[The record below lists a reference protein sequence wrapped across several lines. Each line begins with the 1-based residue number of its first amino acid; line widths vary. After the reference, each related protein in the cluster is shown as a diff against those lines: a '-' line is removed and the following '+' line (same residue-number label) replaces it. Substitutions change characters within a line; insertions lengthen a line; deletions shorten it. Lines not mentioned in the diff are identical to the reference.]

1 MAISEVSEASVVPE
15 PETPAK
21 GTSWPYRV
29 VSLAWQR
36 RLRVWHRRLAVIT
49 AIQLLLW
56 TVSGIYFAFID
67 ITMVRGEPHLLAPT
81 TQSIDLAEFDF
92 PVAST
97 SQILIKPRLPGELVV
112 GVADPESGLTEWL
125 GADGQPVVPLT
136 PEQAVSLVSSKT
148 DITVDVTEWVTT
160 AAEAAEYRGR
170 QLPLWRAYSEE
181 NPSLRVYI
189 DPRSGDIVA
198 IRNLAWRAWDFL
210 WMLHIMD
217 YDDRDDIGTWLLKL
231 FSVLALLTAIA
242 GIALY
247 VMIPWRRA
255 SKY

>member
-1 MAISEVSEASVVPE
+1 MAASEVSEKA
-15 PETPAK
+15 AR
-21 GTSWPYRV
+21 WPYRV
-29 VSLAWQR
+29 VSLPWQR
-36 RLRVWHRRLAVIT
+36 RLRVWHRRLAVVT

-67 ITMVRGEPHLLAPT
+67 ITMVRGEPHRLAPQ
-81 TQSIDLAEFDF
+81 TQSIDLTQFDLS
-92 PVAST
+92 VMST
-97 SQILIKPRLPGELVV
+97 SQIVIKPRLPEELVV
-112 GVADPESGLTEWL
+112 GVMEPESGLMEWL
-125 GADGQPVVPLT
+125 SPDGQPVTPLT
-136 PEQAVSLVSSKT
+136 AEQAISVISNKT
-148 DITVDVTEWVTT
+148 DIAVNATEWVTT

-170 QLPLWRAYSEE
+170 QLPLWRAYDV
-181 NPSLRVYI
+181 NKPSLRVYV

-231 FSVLALLTAIA
+231 FSVMALLTAVA

-247 VMIPWRRA
+247 VMIPWTRG
-255 SKY
+255 SKA

>member
-1 MAISEVSEASVVPE
+1 MVPE
-15 PETPAK
+15 PQARVKEAR
-21 GTSWPYRV
+21 WPYRI

-36 RLRVWHRRLAVIT
+36 RLRVWHRRLAVVT

-56 TVSGIYFAFID
+56 TLSGIYFAFVD
-67 ITMVRGEPHLLAPT
+67 ITMVRGEPHRLAPS
-81 TQSIDLAEFDF
+81 TQSIDLATFDF

-97 SQILIKPRLPGELVV
+97 SQILIKPRLPGELVL
-112 GVADPESGLTEWL
+112 GVTDPQSGLTEWL
-125 GADGQPVVPLT
+125 DPDGQPVTPLT
-136 PEQAVSLVSSKT
+136 SEQAISAVSSKT

-170 QLPLWRAYSEE
+170 QLPLWRAYSAE
-181 NPSLRVYI
+181 NPSLRVYV

-231 FSVLALLTAIA
+231 FSVMALLTAIA

-255 SKY
+255 SKG

>member
-1 MAISEVSEASVVPE
+1 VAVSKVSEASEVSEPSSPSTGAN
-15 PETPAK
+15 
-21 GTSWPYRV
+21 WPYRA

-36 RLRVWHRRLAVIT
+36 RLRVWHRRLAVVT

-56 TVSGIYFAFID
+56 TVSGVYFAFVD
-67 ITMVRGEPHLLAPT
+67 ITMVRGEPHRLALP
-81 TQSIDLAEFDF
+81 TQSIDLGKFDF
-92 PVAST
+92 PIAST
-97 SQILIKPRLPGELVV
+97 SQVLIKPRLPGELVV
-112 GVADPESGLTEWL
+112 GVTDPESGLTEWL
-125 GADGQPVVPLT
+125 GPDGQAVTPLT
-136 PEQAVSLVSSKT
+136 SEQAISAVSTKT

-170 QLPLWRAYSEE
+170 QLPLWRAYSAE
-181 NPSLRVYI
+181 NPSLRVYV

-231 FSVLALLTAIA
+231 FSVMALLTAIA

-247 VMIPWRRA
+247 VMIPWRLG
-255 SKY
+255 SKD

>member
-1 MAISEVSEASVVPE
+1 MALSEVPE
-15 PETPAK
+15 SETPVQGA
-21 GTSWPYRV
+21 SWPYRV
-29 VSLAWQR
+29 VSLSWQR
-36 RLRVWHRRLAVIT
+36 RLRVWHRRLAVVT

-67 ITMVRGEPHLLAPT
+67 ITMVRGEPHRLAPP
-81 TQSIDLAEFDF
+81 TQSIDLAKFDF

-112 GVADPESGLTEWL
+112 GVTDPQSGLTDWL
-125 GADGQPVVPLT
+125 GSDGKPVTLLT
-136 PEQAVSLVSSKT
+136 SEQAVSVVSSKT
-148 DITVDVTEWVTT
+148 DIAVDVSEWVTT

-170 QLPLWRAYSEE
+170 QLPLWRAYSAD

-231 FSVLALLTAIA
+231 FSVMALLTAIA

-247 VMIPWRRA
+247 VMIPWRHA
-255 SKY
+255 PKD

>member
-1 MAISEVSEASVVPE
+1 MAVSEVPESESAE
-15 PETPAK
+15 KAA
-21 GTSWPYRV
+21 GWPYRA
-29 VSLAWQR
+29 VSLPWQR
-36 RLRVWHRRLAVIT
+36 RLRVWHRRLAVVT

-67 ITMVRGEPHLLAPT
+67 ITMVRGEPHRLAPP
-81 TQSIDLAEFDF
+81 TQSIDLAKFDF

-97 SQILIKPRLPGELVV
+97 SQVFIKPRLPGELVV
-112 GVADPESGLTEWL
+112 GVTHPESGFTEWL
-125 GADGQPVVPLT
+125 GSDGQPVTPLT
-136 PEQAVSLVSSKT
+136 SEQAISAVSSKT

-170 QLPLWRAYSEE
+170 QLPLWRAYGVE
-181 NPSLRVYI
+181 NPSLRVYV

-231 FSVLALLTAIA
+231 FSVMALLTAIA

-247 VMIPWRRA
+247 VMIPWRRT
-255 SKY
+255 SKG

>member
-1 MAISEVSEASVVPE
+1 MAGAEVSEASEVPE
-15 PETPAK
+15 TESK
-21 GTSWPYRV
+21 WPYRIA
-29 VSLAWQR
+29 SLAWQR
-36 RLRVWHRRLAVIT
+36 RLRVWHRRLAIVT

-56 TVSGIYFAFID
+56 TVSGIYFAFVD
-67 ITMVRGEPHLLAPT
+67 ITMVRGEPHRLTPA
-81 TQSIDLAEFDF
+81 TQSIDLAKFDF
-92 PVAST
+92 PVTAT
-97 SQILIKPRLPGELVV
+97 SQVLIKPRLPGELVV
-112 GVADPESGLTEWL
+112 GVSDPKSGLTEWL
-125 GADGQPVVPLT
+125 GPDGQPVAPLT
-136 PEQAVSLVSSKT
+136 SEQAISAVSTKT

-170 QLPLWRAYSEE
+170 QLPLWRAYSAE
-181 NPSLRVYI
+181 NPSLRVYV

-231 FSVLALLTAIA
+231 FSVMALLTAIA

-247 VMIPWRRA
+247 AMIPWRRA
-255 SKY
+255 PKD

>member
-1 MAISEVSEASVVPE
+1 VSEVSKAPEAPE
-15 PETPAK
+15 QAA
-21 GTSWPYRV
+21 SWPYRA
-29 VSLAWQR
+29 VSLPWQR
-36 RLRVWHRRLAVIT
+36 RLRVWHRRLAVVT

-67 ITMVRGEPHLLAPT
+67 ITMVRGEPHLLEPQA
-81 TQSIDLAEFDF
+81 QSVDLAKFDF

-97 SQILIKPRLPGELVV
+97 SQILIKPRLLGELVL
-112 GVADPESGLTEWL
+112 GVTDPESGLTEWL
-125 GADGQPVVPLT
+125 GPDGQPVRPLT
-136 PEQAVSLVSSKT
+136 AEQAISVVLGKT
-148 DITVDVTEWVTT
+148 DIAVDFTEWVTT

-170 QLPLWRAYSEE
+170 QLPLWRAYSAE
-181 NPSLRVYI
+181 NASLRVYV

-231 FSVLALLTAIA
+231 FSVMALFTAIA

-255 SKY
+255 SKD

>member
-1 MAISEVSEASVVPE
+1 MAESEASE
-15 PETPAK
+15 PSEAPQIGSK
-21 GTSWPYRV
+21 RPYRV

-36 RLRVWHRRLAVIT
+36 RLRVWHRRLAVVT

-56 TVSGIYFAFID
+56 TVSGIYFAFVD
-67 ITMVRGEPHLLAPT
+67 ITMVRGEPHRLALP
-81 TQSIDLAEFDF
+81 TQSVDLGKFDF

-97 SQILIKPRLPGELVV
+97 SQVVIKPRLPGELVV
-112 GVADPESGLTEWL
+112 GVTDPESGLTEWL
-125 GADGQPVVPLT
+125 GSDGQPATPLT
-136 PEQAVSLVSSKT
+136 SEQAISAVSSKT
-148 DITVDVTEWVTT
+148 DIMVDVTEWVTT

-170 QLPLWRAYSEE
+170 QLPLWRAYSAEK
-181 NPSLRVYI
+181 PSLRVYI

-217 YDDRDDIGTWLLKL
+217 YYDRDDIGTWLLKL
-231 FSVLALLTAIA
+231 FSVMALLTAIA

-255 SKY
+255 SRD

>member
-1 MAISEVSEASVVPE
+1 MAVSEVPAPE
-15 PETPAK
+15 KAL
-21 GTSWPYRV
+21 SWSSRFG
-29 VSLAWQR
+29 SLAWQR
-36 RLRVWHRRLAVIT
+36 RLRVWHRRLAIVT

-56 TVSGIYFAFID
+56 TVSGIYFAFVD
-67 ITMVRGEPHLLAPT
+67 ITMVRGEPHRLAPSN
-81 TQSIDLAEFDF
+81 QSIDLAEFDF
-92 PVAST
+92 PVTST
-97 SQILIKPRLPGELVV
+97 SQVVIKPRLPGELVV
-112 GVADPESGLTEWL
+112 GVSDPASGLTEWL
-125 GADGQPVVPLT
+125 APDGQPVTPLT
-136 PEQAVSLVSSKT
+136 AEQAVSAVSSKT
-148 DITVDVTEWVTT
+148 DISVDVTEWVTT

-181 NPSLRVYI
+181 NPSLRVYV

-231 FSVLALLTAIA
+231 FSVMALLTAIA

-247 VMIPWRRA
+247 VMIPWRRGA
-255 SKY
+255 KA

>member
-1 MAISEVSEASVVPE
+1 MAIFEESKAPEVPESEATE
-15 PETPAK
+15 KEA
-21 GTSWPYRV
+21 SWPYRV
-29 VSLAWQR
+29 VSLPWQR
-36 RLRVWHRRLAVIT
+36 RLRVWHRRLAVVT

-56 TVSGIYFAFID
+56 TVSGIYFAFVD
-67 ITMVRGEPHLLAPT
+67 ITMVRGEPHRLAPE
-81 TQSIDLAEFDF
+81 TQSIDLAAFDF
-92 PVAST
+92 PVTST
-97 SQILIKPRLPGELVV
+97 SEIVIKPRLKGELVV
-112 GVADPESGLTEWL
+112 GVTDPESGLTEWL
-125 GADGQPVVPLT
+125 SPTGQPVTPLT
-136 PEQAVSLVSSKT
+136 AEQAISAVSSKT
-148 DITVDVTEWVTT
+148 DIAVDVAEWVTT

-170 QLPLWRAYSEE
+170 QLPLWRAYSAES
-181 NPSLRVYI
+181 PSLRVYV

-231 FSVLALLTAIA
+231 FSVMALLTAIA

-255 SKY
+255 SKD

>member
-1 MAISEVSEASVVPE
+1 MPESESAEKA
-15 PETPAK
+15 AR
-21 GTSWPYRV
+21 WPYRA
-29 VSLAWQR
+29 VSLPWQR
-36 RLRVWHRRLAVIT
+36 RLRVWHRRLAVVT

-67 ITMVRGEPHLLAPT
+67 ITMVRGEPHRLAPP
-81 TQSIDLAEFDF
+81 TQSIDLAKFDF

-97 SQILIKPRLPGELVV
+97 SQVLIKPRPPAELVV
-112 GVADPESGLTEWL
+112 GVAAPESGLTEWL
-125 GADGQPVVPLT
+125 GSDGQPVTPLT
-136 PEQAVSLVSSKT
+136 SEQAISAVSSKT

-170 QLPLWRAYSEE
+170 QLPLWRAYNAE
-181 NPSLRVYI
+181 NPSLRVYV

-231 FSVLALLTAIA
+231 FSVMALLTAIA

-247 VMIPWRRA
+247 AMIPWRRA
-255 SKY
+255 SKD

>member
-1 MAISEVSEASVVPE
+1 MAVSKVPE
-15 PETPAK
+15 SESAEK
-21 GTSWPYRV
+21 AARWPYRA
-29 VSLAWQR
+29 VSLPWQR
-36 RLRVWHRRLAVIT
+36 RLRVWHRRLAVVT

-67 ITMVRGEPHLLAPT
+67 ITMVRGEPHRLTPP
-81 TQSIDLAEFDF
+81 TQSIDLAKFDF

-97 SQILIKPRLPGELVV
+97 SQVFIKPRLPGELVV
-112 GVADPESGLTEWL
+112 GVTHPESGFTEWL
-125 GADGQPVVPLT
+125 GSDGQPVTPLT
-136 PEQAVSLVSSKT
+136 SEQAISAVSSKT

-170 QLPLWRAYSEE
+170 QLPLWRAYNAE
-181 NPSLRVYI
+181 NPSLRVYV

-231 FSVLALLTAIA
+231 FSVMALLTAIA

-255 SKY
+255 SKD

>member
-1 MAISEVSEASVVPE
+1 VAVSGASEVPEAGSRL
-15 PETPAK
+15 
-21 GTSWPYRV
+21 PYRA

-36 RLRVWHRRLAVIT
+36 RLRVWHRRLAIVT

-56 TVSGIYFAFID
+56 TVSGIYFAFVD
-67 ITMVRGEPHLLAPT
+67 ITMVRGEPHRLAPP
-81 TQSIDLAEFDF
+81 TQSIDLAKFDF
-92 PVAST
+92 PVTST
-97 SQILIKPRLPGELVV
+97 SQVLIKPRLPGELVV
-112 GVADPESGLTEWL
+112 GVTDSESGLTEWL
-125 GADGQPVVPLT
+125 GSDGQPVTPLT
-136 PEQAVSLVSSKT
+136 SEQTISAVSSKT

-170 QLPLWRAYSEE
+170 QLPLWRAYSAES
-181 NPSLRVYI
+181 PSLRVYV

-217 YDDRDDIGTWLLKL
+217 YDDREDIGTWLLKL
-231 FSVLALLTAIA
+231 LSVMALLTAIA

-255 SKY
+255 SRN

>member
-1 MAISEVSEASVVPE
+1 MSEVSEASEVPE
-15 PETPAK
+15 A
-21 GTSWPYRV
+21 GSRWPYRA

-36 RLRVWHRRLAVIT
+36 RLRVWHRRLAIVT

-56 TVSGIYFAFID
+56 TVSGIYFAFVD
-67 ITMVRGEPHLLAPT
+67 ITMVRGEPHRLAPPA
-81 TQSIDLAEFDF
+81 QSIDLAKFDF
-92 PVAST
+92 PIAST
-97 SQILIKPRLPGELVV
+97 SQVLIKPRLSGELVV
-112 GVADPESGLTEWL
+112 GVTDPESGLTEWL
-125 GADGQPVVPLT
+125 GSDGQPVTPLT
-136 PEQAVSLVSSKT
+136 SEQAISAVSSKT
-148 DITVDVTEWVTT
+148 DITVNVTEWVTT

-170 QLPLWRAYSEE
+170 QLPLWRAYNAE
-181 NPSLRVYI
+181 NPSLRVYV

-231 FSVLALLTAIA
+231 FSVMALLTAIA

-255 SKY
+255 SRD